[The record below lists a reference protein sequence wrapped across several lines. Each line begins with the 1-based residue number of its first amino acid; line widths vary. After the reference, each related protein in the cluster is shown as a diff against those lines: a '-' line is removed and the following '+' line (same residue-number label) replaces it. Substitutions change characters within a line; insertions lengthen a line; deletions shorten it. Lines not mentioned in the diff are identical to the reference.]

1 MHLHFDPV
9 GGVAGDMFVAAMLD
23 AFPHLRDGLLAALDR
38 IGLPPGVTCAI
49 VPHRDHALG
58 GVRFD
63 VSMAAADAGG
73 HRHHH
78 HHDHVRYAAIRERL
92 AAAPLATAVRV
103 RALAIFALLA
113 DAEARVHG
121 VTPDDVTFHEVG
133 AWDSIADIVAASY
146 MIDGAGVRTCSIAP
160 LPLGSGRIETAHG
173 TLPVP
178 APATVLLLE
187 GMRTVDDGLPGERV
201 TPTGAAIVRHL
212 GCAAGPGRQPRRL
225 AGTGIGFGSRRLP
238 GISNVLRVLV
248 LADEPAAM
256 MEGGG
261 GRDEVAAI
269 EFEVDDQTAEDL
281 AAGLDRLRAM
291 PDVLDVLQMPAFGK
305 KGRLVSHVRVLARC
319 DGEATVVAACF
330 RETATIGLRVQT
342 VRRAV
347 LDRRSAI
354 VEVDGRAVPVKI
366 VARPDGVRTAKAES
380 DALAADASAGRA
392 GRERLRR
399 AAEESA
405 LLRRDGT
412 DEE

>member
-1 MHLHFDPV
+1 
-9 GGVAGDMFVAAMLD
+9 
-23 AFPHLRDGLLAALDR
+23 
-38 IGLPPGVTCAI
+38 
-49 VPHRDHALG
+49 
-58 GVRFD
+58 
-63 VSMAAADAGG
+63 
-73 HRHHH
+73 
-78 HHDHVRYAAIRERL
+78 
-92 AAAPLATAVRV
+92 
-103 RALAIFALLA
+103 
-113 DAEARVHG
+113 
-121 VTPDDVTFHEVG
+121 
-133 AWDSIADIVAASY
+133 
-146 MIDGAGVRTCSIAP
+146 
-160 LPLGSGRIETAHG
+160 
-173 TLPVP
+173 
-178 APATVLLLE
+178 
-187 GMRTVDDGLPGERV
+187 
-201 TPTGAAIVRHL
+201 PTGAAIVRHL
-212 GCAAGPGRQPRRL
+212 GCAAGPGPQPRRL

-248 LADEPAAM
+248 LMDEPAAT

-319 DGEATVVAACF
+319 DGEAAVVAACF

-399 AAEESA
+399 AAEEAA